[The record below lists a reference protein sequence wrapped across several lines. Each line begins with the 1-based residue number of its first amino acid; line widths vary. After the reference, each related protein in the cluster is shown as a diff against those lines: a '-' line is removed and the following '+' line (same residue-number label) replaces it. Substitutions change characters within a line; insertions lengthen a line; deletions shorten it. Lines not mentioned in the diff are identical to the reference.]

1 MAGQVGR
8 PRKAPGEPKSPY
20 TKGIQTQPKYL
31 SGFTG
36 RSTEELFRVTPSHR
50 VLIPVIED
58 EYRKVKRDP
67 TQKIGE
73 LTLKYLRDH
82 RIIKAE
88 QYVLYR
94 LISERPE
101 ERTMVIDRSVIEHV
115 NNKFIAYYES
125 L

>member
-1 MAGQVGR
+1 MAGVGR

-20 TKGIQTQPKYL
+20 RVMPRYMIGSQ
-31 SGFTG
+31 G
-36 RSTEELFRVTPSHR
+36 RPTEELFRVSKDPK
-50 VLIPVIED
+50 VLIPIIED

-88 QYVLYR
+88 QYVIYSQV
-94 LISERPE
+94 SERPE
-101 ERTMVIDRSVIEHV
+101 ERTLIPERSVVEIV
-115 NNKFIAYYES
+115 NEKLIHLYES
-125 L
+125 C

>member
-1 MAGQVGR
+1 MAGNVGR

-20 TKGIQTQPKYL
+20 RVMPRYMIGSQ
-31 SGFTG
+31 G
-36 RSTEELFRVTPSHR
+36 RKTEEIFRVSPDPKI
-50 VLIPVIED
+50 LIPVIED

-101 ERTMVIDRSVIEHV
+101 ERTMVIDRNVIEIV
-115 NNKFIAYYES
+115 NEKLIFLYENA
-125 L
+125 